1 MNLDGSLLLNQVKLI
16 WRVCLEEAR
25 LVPRTV
31 VLMWRSV
38 PAAPTV
44 VSDQVGAG
52 DTAAPRTWTK
62 ARINPP
68 TPPSVSGSHVATAVV
83 EVGAKVIEAAIAADL
98 VELLVEAVT
107 MTNLTTVAKMGESL
121 TSKDWRGWIMML
133 LLILPNL
140 NPILP
145 PSTTSM

>member
-1 MNLDGSLLLNQVKLI
+1 M
-16 WRVCLEEAR
+16 
-25 LVPRTV
+25 
-31 VLMWRSV
+31 
-38 PAAPTV
+38 
-44 VSDQVGAG
+44 VGAG
-52 DTAAPRTWTK
+52 DTVAPRMWTK
-62 ARINPP
+62 ARIKPP
-68 TPPSVSGSHVATAVV
+68 TPPSESGSHVATAVV

-121 TSKDWRGWIMML
+121 TNKYWRGWIMML